1 MFALFYQVVVL
12 LVCHPSPLR
21 NPLNSYP
28 KRFLIHRT
36 CSRFYNFAK
45 DRSNPL
51 RIRLLGTK
59 HCLPIMARQ
68 VTVLLSACVCLQ
80 INKL

>member
-12 LVCHPSPLR
+12 LVCYPSPLR